1 MSKNHRIPVG
11 IEVDAHVLVME
22 TVEEHVLLHHPI
34 PELLY
39 LPHLVII
46 LTVHPALQL
55 ADRLLPVPDLL
66 LDPLVDRLVLR
77 LPGRRLRVAPGVK
90 RLDI

>member
-1 MSKNHRIPVG
+1 MPVG
-11 IEVDAHVLVME
+11 IEVDAHVLVVE
-22 TVEEHVLLHHPI
+22 AVEEHVLLHHPV

-39 LPHLVII
+39 LPHLVVV

-66 LDPLVDRLVLR
+66 LDPLVDSLVLR
-77 LPGRRLRVAPGVK
+77 LSGRGLRVAPRVK
-90 RLDI
+90 RLDV

>member
-1 MSKNHRIPVG
+1 MPVG
-11 IEVDAHVLVME
+11 IEVDAHVLVVE
-22 TVEEHVLLHHPI
+22 AVEEHVLLHHPV

-39 LPHLVII
+39 LPHLVVV

-66 LDPLVDRLVLR
+66 LDPLVDCLVLR
-77 LPGRRLRVAPGVK
+77 LPSRGLRVAPRVE
-90 RLDI
+90 RFDV